1 MGRLWKTI
9 GGKRVR
15 TKVGVAHEYAA
26 FQSSAKAKAERA
38 SRNSARRSA
47 IRAGKVHKNDGKD
60 LDHIDSNPLNNSK
73 SNLRVV
79 SAHINRGKAE
89 NSRLK
94 RSARK
99 KKRS

>member
-15 TKVGVAHEYAA
+15 TKAGVAHEYAA

-47 IRAGKVHKNDGKD
+47 IRAGKVHKGDGKD
-60 LDHIDSNPLNNSK
+60 IDHIDSNPLHNSK

-79 SAHINRGKAE
+79 SAHTNRGKAE

>member
-15 TKVGVAHEYAA
+15 TKAGVAHEYAA

-47 IRAGKVHKNDGKD
+47 IRAGKVHKHDGKD
-60 LDHIDSNPLNNSK
+60 LDHVDSNPLNNSK

-79 SAHINRGKAE
+79 SAHVNRGKAE

>member
-15 TKVGVAHEYAA
+15 TKAGVAHEYAA

-38 SRNSARRSA
+38 SRNSARRAA
-47 IRAGKVHKNDGKD
+47 IRAGKVRKGSGKD

-79 SAHINRGKAE
+79 SAHVNRGKAE